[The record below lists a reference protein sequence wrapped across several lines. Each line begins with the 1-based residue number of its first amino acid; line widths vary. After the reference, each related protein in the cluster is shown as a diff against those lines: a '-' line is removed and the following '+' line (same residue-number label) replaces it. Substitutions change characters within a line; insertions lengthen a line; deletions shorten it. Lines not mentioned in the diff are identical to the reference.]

1 MTERQQ
7 DQAEDE
13 VQLPD
18 DAVEDLEPT
27 EDEAADVTGGIVQKA
42 GGGNL
47 KAD

>member
-7 DQAEDE
+7 DQANEE

-18 DAVEDLEPT
+18 EPVADLEPT
-27 EDEAADVTGGIVQKA
+27 DDEAADVTGGIVEKA